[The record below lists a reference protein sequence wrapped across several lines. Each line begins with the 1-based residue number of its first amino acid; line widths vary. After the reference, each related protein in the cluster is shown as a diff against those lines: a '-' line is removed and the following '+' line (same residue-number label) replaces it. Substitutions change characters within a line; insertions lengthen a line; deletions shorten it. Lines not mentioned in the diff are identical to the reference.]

1 MNFHLNGMYFSG
13 MKISK
18 SIYIFIVSCLFSLTL
33 VSQTPDSTGYL
44 VKVGD
49 IAPGFEFEYTDGTHA
64 KLSDF
69 QGKVVMLQ
77 FTASWCKVCR
87 EEMPL
92 IQEKIWQVYKDQGL
106 VLIGV
111 DRDEPRED
119 ALAFAKKM
127 KITYPLALD
136 PGADIFGLYAV
147 KQSGVTRNVIIDR
160 DGRIMMLTR
169 LFKEDEF
176 NRMVQVI
183 DGLIKN
189 P

>member
-1 MNFHLNGMYFSG
+1 
-13 MKISK
+13 
-18 SIYIFIVSCLFSLTL
+18 
-33 VSQTPDSTGYL
+33 
-44 VKVGD
+44 
-49 IAPGFEFEYTDGTHA
+49 
-64 KLSDF
+64 
-69 QGKVVMLQ
+69 
-77 FTASWCKVCR
+77 
-87 EEMPL
+87 MPL

-160 DGRIMMLTR
+160 DGRIVMLTR

>member
-1 MNFHLNGMYFSG
+1 MKLLENNVIISDL
-13 MKISK
+13 KISK
-18 SIYIFIVSCLFSLTL
+18 SIYLLIVSCFFSLTL
-33 VSQTPDSTGYL
+33 ISQTPDSTGYIL
-44 VKVGD
+44 KVGD
-49 IAPGFEFEYTDGTHA
+49 IAPGFEFEYTDGSHA
-64 KLSDF
+64 KLSDY
-69 QGKVVMLQ
+69 QGKVIMLQ

-92 IQEKIWQVYKDQGL
+92 IEQNIWQVYNDKGL
-106 VLIGV
+106 VLIGI

-119 ALAFAKKM
+119 VISFANTM

-160 DGRIMMLTR
+160 SGRIVMLTR

-176 NRMVQVI
+176 NRMVQTI
-183 DGLIKN
+183 DGLIKT